1 MITPKQRIVILGGPG
16 GGSVVAEA
24 ILQTAAA
31 GSAVSVFGFLN
42 DGYKRN
48 EQIYGFQGRLG

>member
-31 GSAVSVFGFLN
+31 GSAVSVFCCSGACH
-42 DGYKRN
+42 G
-48 EQIYGFQGRLG
+48 